1 MDHSFES
8 MKALGWGGKGGKD
21 SDALRKVEVKT
32 VKLEEWEVTFYLNHS
47 FSQVK
52 TILVLVF

>member
-1 MDHSFES
+1 

-32 VKLEEWEVTFYLNHS
+32 VKVGGVGS
-47 FSQVK
+47 D
-52 TILVLVF
+52 ILFKSHFFPRIRQF